1 MPTLSAANILPL
13 AAFKAHASEIINGM
27 KADNRPIVITQNGS
41 AAAVLLPP
49 EEYDAL
55 VERAEFLRAVERGL
69 EDSKAGRLI
78 DHDDLAA
85 EMASRYQAR

>member
-1 MPTLSAANILPL
+1 MATLSATNILSL

-27 KADNRPIVITQNGS
+27 KADNRPIVITQNGN
-41 AAAVLLPP
+41 AAAVLLSP
-49 EEYDAL
+49 EEYDTL
-55 VERAEFLRAVERGL
+55 VERAEFLRAVDRGL

-85 EMASRYQAR
+85 ELASRYQAR